1 MNKDILGLVPGLSL
15 EFYDNKLTHYHK
27 RMEKR
32 FSYKEELF
40 LADGIKNFA
49 QKDIMKKSQHEE
61 GEYISPIFLVPKSE
75 GSFRMILNLKRL
87 PCLYIKMDTI
97 KSILTFVAPNFY
109 VAKVDIKDSFYSVPQ
124 PTRTPEVSKILL

>member
-1 MNKDILGLVPGLSL
+1 MELKILRNKNI
-15 EFYDNKLTHYHK
+15 
-27 RMEKR
+27 
-32 FSYKEELF
+32 
-40 LADGIKNFA
+40 I
-49 QKDIMKKSQHEE
+49 KKSQHEE

-87 PCLYIKMDTI
+87 PHLYFKMDTI

-109 VAKVDIKDSFYSVPQ
+109 VAKVDIKDACYSVPQ

>member
-75 GSFRMILNLKRL
+75 GSFRMFLNLKRL
-87 PCLYIKMDTI
+87 PYLY
-97 KSILTFVAPNFY
+97 F
-109 VAKVDIKDSFYSVPQ
+109 
-124 PTRTPEVSKILL
+124 